1 MPEIS
6 TALIIKIIVIVVA
19 IGGGIAVI
27 YSVKK
32 AVSNAW
38 QTTEPCQRP
47 AKDHK

>member
-6 TALIIKIIVIVVA
+6 TALIIKIIVIAVA

-27 YSVKK
+27 YSEK
-32 AVSNAW
+32 SGIEHHW

>member
-27 YSVKK
+27 FCEKSGIERH
-32 AVSNAW
+32 W